1 MRYRDEPEWRFAQES
16 SRDAYSSLRSRKI
29 RSNLNRMQTQRR
41 RAIQNAKIRNAK
53 ADS

>member
-1 MRYRDEPEWRFAQES
+1 MRYRDEPEWRFNQES
-16 SRDAYSSLRSRKI
+16 FRNAYSSERSRKI
-29 RSNLNRMQTQRR
+29 RSNLNRLQTQRR